1 MDNTIK
7 HQQNNNNN
15 NNNNNNDDEC
25 ACIAYRVFTYLK

>member
-7 HQQNNNNN
+7 HQQNNN